1 MDELRVIAAWLRRE
15 LLALIGWLREP
26 GMSLTLLVGLLLW
39 SLAYQATPP
48 QTLLLGGDPQTHR
61 RGYDTPYLTGSFNDE
76 ERSELSERTR
86 ALADRYPLYSH
97 LTAPAPV

>member
-1 MDELRVIAAWLRRE
+1 MDELRAIGAWLRRE

-39 SLAYQATPP
+39 SLTYQATPP

-61 RGYDTPYLTGSFNDE
+61 RGYDTPYLTGSFNDAE
-76 ERSELSERTR
+76 PAGRAFAATVLRS
-86 ALADRYPLYSH
+86 AH
-97 LTAPAPV
+97 